1 MTRQGLALCACLMI
15 AALTIIRVIESEP
28 NNALAQDDNLD
39 LIVIEPFRGIQ
50 PGGDKRLDDSI
61 PFPLEKPNRDLIV
74 IDPAPEDPAAEDP
87 QSIYLELCRQKAEH
101 LTPEMLQRE
110 IQAVRRE
117 LTELQAAKK
126 LLDVEKQLQRLI
138 DEHPDSSAAERA
150 RLMLESSLRKPLPR
164 NRPRP
169 PNLEDDF
176 DEPALRP
183 IPDRNVPLPTFDVPE
198 LPLKP

>member
-1 MTRQGLALCACLMI
+1 MNRQGLALCACLMF
-15 AALTIIRVIESEP
+15 AALTIIRLIESEP

-39 LIVIEPFRGIQ
+39 LIVIEPFREIK
-50 PGGDKRLDDSI
+50 PGGD
-61 PFPLEKPNRDLIV
+61 NRDLIV
-74 IDPAPEDPAAEDP
+74 IDPVPEDP

-101 LTPEMLQRE
+101 LTPEMLQQE
-110 IQAVRRE
+110 IQAVRQE

-126 LLDVEKQLQRLI
+126 LLDIEKQLQRLI

-164 NRPRP
+164 NRLRP
-169 PNLEDDF
+169 PIREDDF
-176 DEPALRP
+176 DEPAIRP
-183 IPDRNVPLPTFDVPE
+183 TPDRNVPLPTFDVPE

>member
-1 MTRQGLALCACLMI
+1 MTRQGLALCACLMF
-15 AALTIIRVIESEP
+15 AALTIIRLIESDP

-39 LIVIEPFRGIQ
+39 LIVVKPFLEIQ

-74 IDPAPEDPAAEDP
+74 IDPVPEDPL
-87 QSIYLELCRQKAEH
+87 SIYLELCRQKSEH
-101 LTPEMLQRE
+101 LTPEMLQQE
-110 IQAVRRE
+110 IQSLRQQ

-126 LLDVEKQLQRLI
+126 LLDAEKLLQRLI

-150 RLMLESSLRKPLPR
+150 RMMLESSLRKPLPR

-169 PNLEDDF
+169 PNREDDF
-176 DEPALRP
+176 DEPAIRP
-183 IPDRNVPLPTFDVPE
+183 TPDRNVPLPTFDVPE